1 MGWAPARGMEAPG
14 IARYHGAS
22 KPWACRLVYWGVMV
36 SPLQRSMSRRRVLQF
51 LLASP
56 MFSAMGRPARA
67 QDAAVPS
74 RLPDPLPWAPRDL
87 GKLIGEPK
95 EALSVFDFEPVMKN
109 NVPAAHFGYMAT
121 GLDDEVTLRTNR
133 EAFLH
138 YRLRPRRLIDVSK
151 IDMSCEILGATYES
165 PIVIAP
171 TGSNRAFHP
180 DGELA
185 VARAARTGNHL
196 QILSTVATASVE
208 EATAARGAPIWFQL
222 YPTREWGVG
231 DRLVKRA
238 VGAGCGVIVLT
249 VDNLGPQKWE
259 TFVRLRRTDTR
270 ECGSCHGLNTYL
282 SRKPNFEGIDLKGT
296 ASTAAANLTWDYV
309 KRLRDSM
316 PAKIVLKG
324 ILAPEDAKL
333 AAEIGIDGV
342 IVSNHGGRAEDG
354 GGGTIDALPDIVEA
368 TAGRMPIL
376 IDSGFRRGTDIVKAL
391 ALGARAAC
399 IGRPYLWG
407 LGAFGQ
413 AGVERVLEILRGET
427 RAAMQ
432 QLGAPSL
439 GDLRPSLVR
448 RA

>member
-1 MGWAPARGMEAPG
+1 MAQARNVLAIRIG
-14 IARYHGAS
+14 
-22 KPWACRLVYWGVMV
+22 GVMV
-36 SPLQRSMSRRRVLQF
+36 SPFQLSTSRRRVLQF
-51 LLASP
+51 LIASP
-56 MFSAMGRPARA
+56 VFSQIGRSARA
-67 QDAAVPS
+67 QDATVPS

-87 GKLIGEPK
+87 GKPIGEPK

-121 GLDDEVTLRTNR
+121 GLDDEVTLRSNR
-133 EAFLH
+133 QAFLH
-138 YRLRPRRLIDVSK
+138 YQLRPRRLVDVSK
-151 IDMSCEILGATYES
+151 IDTRCEILGAIYDS

-196 QILSTVATASVE
+196 QILSTVATVSVE

-222 YPTREWGVG
+222 YPTQDWGIG
-231 DRLVKRA
+231 ERLVKRA
-238 VGAGCGVIVLT
+238 ERASCPVIVLT
-249 VDNLGPQKWE
+249 VDVLGPQKWE

-270 ECGSCHGLNTYL
+270 ECGSCHGVNTYL
-282 SRKPNFEGIDLKGT
+282 SRKPNFEGIDLRST
-296 ASTAAANLTWDYV
+296 TSTAAANLTWDYV
-309 KRLRDSM
+309 KRLRDSTA
-316 PAKIVLKG
+316 AKIVLKG

-333 AAEIGIDGV
+333 AAEIGIDGI

-354 GGGTIDALPDIVEA
+354 GGATIDALPDIVQA
-368 TAGRMPIL
+368 AAGRMPIL

-391 ALGARAAC
+391 ALGARAVC

-439 GDLRPSLVR
+439 GDLRPSMVR